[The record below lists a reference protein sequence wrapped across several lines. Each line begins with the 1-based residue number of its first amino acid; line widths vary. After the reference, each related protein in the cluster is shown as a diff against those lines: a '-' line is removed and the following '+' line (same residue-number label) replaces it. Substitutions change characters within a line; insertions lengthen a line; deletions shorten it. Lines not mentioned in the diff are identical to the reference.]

1 MKKQFDNLGFVIIR
15 NFISKNK
22 AKKLSKEFKDFC
34 DNNPNETQPDDQVKG
49 APAYHNH
56 EAFVELL
63 STKTSKVSKILKER
77 ILPSY
82 SYARVYQKG
91 NILEKH
97 VDRKSC
103 EISLTVHLDGD
114 QEWEFYI
121 EDKIGEVHEIV
132 LTSGDAILYSGREV
146 LHWRNEYKG
155 SFYSQTFLHY
165 VKSSGICKH
174 NYFENTL
181 NDLSKYIHIYKNFIP
196 NELCDEIIEE
206 YRNDTEW
213 AKSKVVSGFNPK
225 VRDCSVVNI
234 STSKSSKKKKKID
247 NDICNYMNKIIKE
260 ELQIY
265 PELIITQDTG
275 YNLLRYTKGQF
286 YMQHV
291 DSNKEYPRELSCS
304 IILNDDYE
312 GGEFSFFNNTEK
324 YKLTKGS
331 AIVFPSN
338 FLFPHQILPVTEGV
352 RYSIITWFN

>member
-22 AKKLSKEFKDFC
+22 AKKLSKEFRDFC
-34 DNNPNETQPDDQVKG
+34 DKNPNETQPDNQVKR
-49 APAYHNH
+49 APAYYNH
-56 EAFVELL
+56 SAFVELL
-63 STKTSKVSKILKER
+63 SSKTAKVSKLIGER
-77 ILPSY
+77 VLPSY
-82 SYARVYQKG
+82 CYARVYTEKCV
-91 NILEKH
+91 LEKH
-97 VDRKSC
+97 TDKPAC

-114 QEWEFYI
+114 KEWEFFI

-132 LTSGDAILYSGREV
+132 LTSGDAILYSGGEV

-165 VKSSGICKH
+165 VKSSGIYKH
-174 NYFENTL
+174 NYFENKL
-181 NDLSKYIHIYKNFIP
+181 NHLSRYIHVYKNFIP

-213 AKSKVVSGFNPK
+213 AKSKVSSGLKPEARNCSDINITVSK
-225 VRDCSVVNI
+225 Y
-234 STSKSSKKKKKID
+234 SKKGKKID
-247 NDICNYMNKIIKE
+247 DDICNYMNKIVKE
-260 ELQIY
+260 ESQIF
-265 PELIITQDTG
+265 PELEIDQDSG

-286 YMQHV
+286 YKQHV
-291 DSNKEYPRELSCS
+291 DSSRRFPRELSCS

-331 AIVFPSN
+331 VIVFPSN
-338 FLFPHQILPVTEGV
+338 FLFPHQILPVTKGT

>member
-49 APAYHNH
+49 AYAYHNH

-82 SYARVYQKG
+82 SHTRVYQKG

-97 VDRKSC
+97 IDRKSC
-103 EISLTVHLDGD
+103 EICLTVHLDGD

-132 LTSGDAILYSGREV
+132 LTSGDAILHSEGEV

-165 VKSSGICKH
+165 VKSSGIYKH
-174 NYFENTL
+174 NYFENKL
-181 NDLSKYIHIYKNFIP
+181 NYLSKYIHVYENFIP

-213 AKSKVVSGFNPK
+213 AKSKVSSGLEPEVRNCSDINITVSKYSEKG
-225 VRDCSVVNI
+225 
-234 STSKSSKKKKKID
+234 KKID
-247 NDICNYMNKIIKE
+247 NDICNYMNKIVKE
-260 ELQIY
+260 ESQIF
-265 PELIITQDTG
+265 PELRIDQDSG

-286 YMQHV
+286 YKQHI
-291 DSNKEYPRELSCS
+291 DSSRRFPRELSCS

-312 GGEFSFFNNTEK
+312 GGEFSFFDNIQK
-324 YKLTKGS
+324 YKLKKGS
-331 AIVFPSN
+331 VIVFPSN

>member
-265 PELIITQDTG
+265 PQWRCSHNESPPKQIVLVIKADTLDATIYRECSVHQEHKSIDNIFVPRG
-275 YNLLRYTKGQF
+275 LRLYAKF
-286 YMQHV
+286 
-291 DSNKEYPRELSCS
+291 
-304 IILNDDYE
+304 
-312 GGEFSFFNNTEK
+312 FSLPQNGKLPSRPPWAKRFFN
-324 YKLTKGS
+324 YCC
-331 AIVFPSN
+331 
-338 FLFPHQILPVTEGV
+338 EGI
-352 RYSIITWFN
+352 R